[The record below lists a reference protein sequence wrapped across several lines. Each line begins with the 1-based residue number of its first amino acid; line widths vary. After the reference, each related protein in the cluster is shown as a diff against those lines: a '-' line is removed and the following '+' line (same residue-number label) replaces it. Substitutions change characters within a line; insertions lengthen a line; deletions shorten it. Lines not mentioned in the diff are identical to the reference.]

1 MLESKESKDDANGGK
16 DLLPVIAVVF
26 SLVAI
31 GIFLY
36 VFFGNV
42 EKELKADAIY
52 WFLIALAAAILPFL
66 KQIRFRDLEINLREE
81 ISKNREE
88 MDQRVDNLQA
98 FMSSISAVELSE
110 SKLPQEMREH
120 RDRVFRD
127 FNRRLQRTDPDQR
140 LSIQDRF
147 TRMHLARF
155 GIALSDVKKALA
167 ELGLY
172 EGDITDIFDAD
183 TAKAIEGFQEM
194 NGLEAD
200 GIFGPMTY
208 QRLASRLSTKSSG

>member
-1 MLESKESKDDANGGK
+1 MVESKESKDDATGRW
-16 DLLPVIAVVF
+16 DLLPFIAVVF
-26 SLVAI
+26 SLVAL

-52 WFLIALAAAILPFL
+52 WFLIALAAAILPYI

-81 ISKNREE
+81 ITKNREE
-88 MDQRVDNLQA
+88 MDQRIDNLQA

-110 SKLPQEMREH
+110 SNLPQEMREH

-127 FNRRLQRTDPDQR
+127 FNRRLRRTDPDQR
-140 LSIQDRF
+140 LSLQERF
-147 TRMHLARF
+147 TRMHLTRF
-155 GIALSDVKKALA
+155 GITLSDIKTALA

-172 EGDITDIFDAD
+172 KGDITNEFDTD
-183 TAKAIEGFQEM
+183 TAKAIESFQEM

-208 QRLASRLSTKSSG
+208 QRLASRLSTESSD